1 MHAFRVDRSKPMGES
16 SMVVDEITSQRDG
29 RASDGKP
36 SRKCWVACVMIAF
49 GLASSTGCTAWTGA
63 QQSWQ
68 YNRYWNDGMMSYR
81 QKCMATKAWHSR
93 KHCYINQKNL
103 KDFSRGF
110 KAGYMDVAAGRDGC
124 TPAFPPREY
133 WGWKYQSCEGQA
145 RVAAWFSGYPQGAMA
160 AEKEGVGN
168 WTQIQTSRSI
178 QSEYV
183 QHGRM
188 PTEFNGIYPVPSFD
202 QNFQTAVQASELPSG
217 EVVETT
223 IIEERSERQVPTAS
237 LRIP

>member
-1 MHAFRVDRSKPMGES
+1 MVIDETVSLSHGSKP
-16 SMVVDEITSQRDG
+16 
-29 RASDGKP
+29 DGKP
-36 SRKCWVACVMIAF
+36 SRRCWLVVVIIASA
-49 GLASSTGCTAWTGA
+49 LVSSTGCTAWTGA
-63 QQSWQ
+63 QHSWQ

-93 KHCYINQKNL
+93 KHCYANQKYL

-133 WGWKYQSCEGQA
+133 WGWKYQSSEGQA

-168 WTQIQTSRSI
+168 WTQIQTSRAI

-183 QHGRM
+183 EHGRM
-188 PTEFNGIYPVPSFD
+188 PTEYNGVYPVPPFD
-202 QNFQTAVQASELPSG
+202 QNFQATMPHG
-217 EVVETT
+217 EVLNGEVIETT
-223 IIEERSERQVPTAS
+223 IIEGSAEQRVPTTS

>member
-1 MHAFRVDRSKPMGES
+1 
-16 SMVVDEITSQRDG
+16 MVVDEQVSH
-29 RASDGKP
+29 SDGKMTEGRP
-36 SRKCWVACVMIAF
+36 TRKCWIAVVMIASA
-49 GLASSTGCTAWTGA
+49 LVSSTGCTAWTGA
-63 QQSWQ
+63 QNSWQ

-93 KHCYINQKNL
+93 KHCYVNQKYL
-103 KDFSRGF
+103 KDYSRGF

-133 WGWKYQSCEGQA
+133 WGWKYQSGEGQA

-168 WTQIQTSRSI
+168 WTQIQTSRGI
-178 QSEYV
+178 QNEYV
-183 QHGRM
+183 EHGRM
-188 PTEFNGIYPVPSFD
+188 PTEYNGIYPVPPFD
-202 QNFQTAVQASELPSG
+202 QNFQSAMPNAEVLNG
-217 EVVETT
+217 EVIETT
-223 IIEERSERQVPTAS
+223 IIEGTTEQRVPPTS